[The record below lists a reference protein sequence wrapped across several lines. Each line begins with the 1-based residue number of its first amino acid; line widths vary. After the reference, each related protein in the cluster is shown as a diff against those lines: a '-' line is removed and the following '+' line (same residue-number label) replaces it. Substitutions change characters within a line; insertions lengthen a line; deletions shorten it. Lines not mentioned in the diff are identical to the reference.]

1 MYKDVFEYKGR
12 DGMANPEDVVAVK
25 QASQN
30 SQSQF
35 VQNIMMFF
43 SIGLYVPP
51 SFTYR
56 TPR

>member
-1 MYKDVFEYKGR
+1 
-12 DGMANPEDVVAVK
+12 MAAVK

-43 SIGLYVPP
+43 SIGFYVPP

>member
-1 MYKDVFEYKGR
+1 MYTDVFEYKNR
-12 DGMANPEDVVAVK
+12 DSLADPQNVAAVK
-25 QASQN
+25 TASQN

-51 SFTYR
+51 SFSYR